1 MQDSQC
7 GRHGEYAGAGVCAR
21 TTLIVGKL
29 PVVRISLDLNGT
41 SVLLQGKGARDVV
54 GIFRPLRLNYRL
66 KEIAAMNKRIIPF
79 FMIASASLYL
89 AAAAGA
95 QQPAANDG

>member
-21 TTLIVGKL
+21 TTLIVGNL
-29 PVVRISLDLNGT
+29 PVVRISLDLNGNFRVAT
-41 SVLLQGKGARDVV
+41 GSKGARDGV

-89 AAAAGA
+89 ASAARA
-95 QQPAANDG
+95 QQPAAN